1 MNARE
6 AGFLLLTSHLGCPER
21 NPLTVAQFR
30 QLTLRVRGMARPMQ
44 DRELTQ
50 ADLAALGYGGQEAA
64 RICALLRDRELLE
77 YYVEQGARRGCV
89 PITRVSES
97 YPQRLR
103 RGLGLDSPGCLWAK
117 GDCTLLERPA
127 VALVGSRELRPE
139 NGSFARAV
147 GLAAAQQGYALV
159 SGNARGADR
168 AAQEAALAAG
178 GTVIAVVADAL
189 TSQIPAERVL
199 YLSEDGYGEKL
210 SAPRALSRNRV
221 IHVLGGV
228 TFVAQA
234 EMGTGGSWDGSA
246 RNLRFGWSRL
256 LCFDDG
262 SNACDALVRMGAT
275 PVGIDDLS
283 DLASLHESPLN
294 FLGQ

>member
-6 AGFLLLTSHLGCPER
+6 AGFLLLTSHLGCPDR
-21 NPLTVAQFR
+21 DPMTVAQFR
-30 QLTLRVRGMARPMQ
+30 QLTLRVRGMAQPVQ

-77 YYVEQGARRGCV
+77 YYVGRGERRGCT
-89 PITRVSES
+89 PITRVSGG

-117 GDCTLLERPA
+117 GSCALLERPM

-139 NGSFARAV
+139 NRRFAAQV
-147 GLAAAQQGYALV
+147 GLAAARQGYTLL

-168 AAQEAALAAG
+168 TAQEAALAAG
-178 GTVIAVVADAL
+178 GTVVAVVADAL
-189 TSQIPAERVL
+189 TSQSPAERVL
-199 YLSEDGYGEKL
+199 YLSEDGYDEAF

-221 IHVLGGV
+221 IHALGGV

-234 EMGTGGSWDGSA
+234 ERGTGGSWDGSV

-262 SNACDALVRMGAT
+262 SDACHALVRMGAT

-283 DLASLHESPLN
+283 DLASLHEPLLN